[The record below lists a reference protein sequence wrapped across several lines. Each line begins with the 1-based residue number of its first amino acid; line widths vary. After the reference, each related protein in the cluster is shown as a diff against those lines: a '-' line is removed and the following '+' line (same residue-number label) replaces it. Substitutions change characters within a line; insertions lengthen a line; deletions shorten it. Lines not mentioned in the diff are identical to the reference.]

1 MKAKRNYHVFHAKLA
16 ILVLMWK
23 KKKKNKQSISLSF
36 SWWNQKKK
44 KWTVSLFIHMEVIHL
59 PFSYGI
65 TNPMSHHVASR
76 DEEKKNNPSFCHC
89 GKQSFVPCGSN
100 NIRRNNYLSLSHV
113 ETIFILMWK

>member
-1 MKAKRNYHVFHAKLA
+1 MWETNPWSHVKAKRNYHVFHAKLA

-76 DEEKKNNPSFCHC
+76 DEEKKKTIHLSVIVENNP
-89 GKQSFVPCGSN
+89 
-100 NIRRNNYLSLSHV
+100 LSHV
-113 ETIFILMWK
+113 EVTT